1 MSPTAKVL
9 LPLIGLGVAGCVLF
23 FVVGTATAPTVALS
37 QPTTEPSDKST
48 TPVVT
53 SPEAPALGS
62 PLTQPAGAHPN
73 EAALPVPAT
82 PTNNPTLGNF
92 VDKSAKN
99 RLPVDFPAK
108 IPALY
113 TDEDIAWVLYVL
125 RDSTDLDAIRNEAAN
140 LLRRSKVKNLED
152 HFFAILKNPAEKER
166 FTSYAIQHL
175 GDMMTEYRDG
185 TANDS
190 MARVTAIRKQLSA
203 SLTDPRLMVRSEAL
217 LALTRERDPTA
228 VAIIRKGLTE
238 PTGDQG
244 QDLLIRCAKEANLTD
259 LIPAIR
265 PLAYSENQVVRIA
278 AVNVLAQWK
287 DEASRPA
294 FEEAS
299 RSTIQRIQRAGD
311 LALRLLDP
319 ATN

>member
-1 MSPTAKVL
+1 MARTAKLL
-9 LPLIGLGVAGCVLF
+9 LPLIGIGVIGGTLFYIYAGAAAS
-23 FVVGTATAPTVALS
+23 TAAP
-37 QPTTEPSDKST
+37 QPITEAGDKPAIGVIDSAGAKQLD
-48 TPVVT
+48 TP
-53 SPEAPALGS
+53 P
-62 PLTQPAGAHPN
+62 TQPSSKLH
-73 EAALPVPAT
+73 EAALPAPAT
-82 PTNNPTLGNF
+82 PTNNPTLLTF

-113 TDEDIAWVLYVL
+113 DEQDIAWVLYVL
-125 RDSTDLDAIRNEAAN
+125 RDSTDLDSVRNEAAN
-140 LLRRSKVKNLED
+140 LLRRSKIKDLED

-203 SLTDPRLMVRSEAL
+203 SLTDLRLMVRSEAL

-238 PTGDQG
+238 RTGDQG

>member
-1 MSPTAKVL
+1 MARAAKVL
-9 LPLIGLGVAGCVLF
+9 LPLIGLGVACGVLVSVF
-23 FVVGTATAPTVALS
+23 GNADAPTAGSS
-37 QPTTEPSDKST
+37 QPISEPLDKST
-48 TPVVT
+48 TALVIG
-53 SPEAPALGS
+53 PASKPPGS
-62 PLTQPAGAHPN
+62 PLPQPAGADPN
-73 EAALPVPAT
+73 EATLPAPAT
-82 PTNNPTLGNF
+82 PTNNPTLLKF

-99 RLPVDFPAK
+99 RLPADFPAK

-152 HFFAILKNPAEKER
+152 HFFAILMNPAEKER

-190 MARVTAIRKQLSA
+190 MARAATIRKQLSA
-203 SLTDPRLMVRSEAL
+203 ALTDPRLMARSEAL

-238 PTGDQG
+238 PAGDQG

-299 RSTIQRIQRAGD
+299 RSTVQRIQRAGD

>member
-1 MSPTAKVL
+1 L
-9 LPLIGLGVAGCVLF
+9 L
-23 FVVGTATAPTVALS
+23 
-37 QPTTEPSDKST
+37 Q
-48 TPVVT
+48 
-53 SPEAPALGS
+53 
-62 PLTQPAGAHPN
+62 
-73 EAALPVPAT
+73 
-82 PTNNPTLGNF
+82 F
-92 VDKSAKN
+92 VDKTAKN

-113 TDEDIAWVLYVL
+113 DDLDIAWVLYVL

-140 LLRRSKVKNLED
+140 LLRRSKVKDLED

-190 MARVTAIRKQLSA
+190 MARVTTIRKLLSTA
-203 SLTDPRLMVRSEAL
+203 LTDPRLMVRSEAL

-238 PTGDQG
+238 PTGAQG
-244 QDLLIRCAKEANLTD
+244 QYLLIRCAKEANLTD

-311 LALRLLDP
+311 LALRLLDS

>member
-1 MSPTAKVL
+1 
-9 LPLIGLGVAGCVLF
+9 LF
-23 FVVGTATAPTVALS
+23 YVFGTAAAPTVVPS
-37 QPTTEPSDKST
+37 QPISGQPDKST
-48 TPVVT
+48 TAVVT
-53 SPEAPALGS
+53 GSEAKLPGS
-62 PLTQPAGAHPN
+62 PLTPPVIVDSN
-73 EAALPVPAT
+73 EATLPTPAT
-82 PTNNPTLGNF
+82 PTNNPTLLNF

-125 RDSTDLDAIRNEAAN
+125 RDSSDLDAIRNEAAN

-152 HFFAILKNPAEKER
+152 HFYAILKNPAEKER

-190 MARVTAIRKQLSA
+190 MARAATIRKQLSA
-203 SLTDPRLMVRSEAL
+203 ALTDPRLMVRSEAL

-238 PTGDQG
+238 PAGDQG